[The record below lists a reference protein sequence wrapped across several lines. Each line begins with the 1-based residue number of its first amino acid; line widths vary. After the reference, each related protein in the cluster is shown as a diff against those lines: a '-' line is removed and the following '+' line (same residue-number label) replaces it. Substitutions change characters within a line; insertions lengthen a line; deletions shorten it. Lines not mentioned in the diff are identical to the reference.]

1 MDTPGMYML
10 RFDTQGNILSLTV
23 SDPTRK
29 LSAMHLSVKGHCF
42 PVAKAMLSS
51 YEYDA
56 SSDMTEFV
64 VRMPEDEY
72 AGKSVVI
79 ELEKKK

>member
-1 MDTPGMYML
+1 
-10 RFDTQGNILSLTV
+10 
-23 SDPTRK
+23 
-29 LSAMHLSVKGHCF
+29 MHLSVKGHCF
-42 PVAKAMLSS
+42 PVGKAMLSS

-56 SSDMTEFV
+56 LSDMTEFV

-79 ELEKKK
+79 DLEKKK